1 MRAYR
6 QALTVVMERRRRL
19 GHNLAAGLAN
29 RGGRIPAKWANVLL
43 PSTDQLQLDEF
54 LGRLRE
60 AAALEIGF
68 PVAFDFDYSDLFRF
82 LSFSLNNAG
91 DPFMPMTYLLNS
103 HEFEQEVVA
112 FFAGLA
118 RAPENQW
125 WGYVTNGSTEGNLYG
140 LYLARELLPNG
151 IAYFSQDSHYSVGKN
166 LHFLNMR
173 HIMIRSQPNGEIDYD
188 DLAATLRIRRDAPP
202 IIFAN
207 IGTTMK
213 EARDDIGRIR
223 SILDDLAIENRYIH
237 CDAALCGGYAAF
249 LDPRPSW
256 DFGDGADSIAISGHK
271 FIGSPIPCGIAL
283 ARRGHV
289 ERIGHSVA
297 YIGSVDTTISGSRN
311 GFTPLLLWYA
321 IHSLGIDGLRRRIE
335 DSLATAAY
343 AEQRFKEIGV
353 AAWRNPQALTV
364 VFPQPPPTVCDKW
377 QLATAGGHS
386 HIICMPHVRRE
397 QIDELIADIERAG
410 GAGP

>member
-1 MRAYR
+1 MFLPRTDQMQLDQY
-6 QALTVVMERRRRL
+6 LERLRK
-19 GHNLAAGLAN
+19 AAGL
-29 RGGRIPAKWANVLL
+29 
-43 PSTDQLQLDEF
+43 
-54 LGRLRE
+54 
-60 AAALEIGF
+60 EIGY
-68 PVAFDFDYSDLFRF
+68 PVAFDFDYRALTPF

-112 FFAGLA
+112 FFAQLT
-118 RAPENQW
+118 RAPEGQW

-151 IAYFSQDSHYSVGKN
+151 IVYFSQDSHYSVAKN

-173 HIMIRSQPNGEIDYD
+173 HIMIRSQANGEMDYE
-188 DLAATLRIRRDAPP
+188 DLRETLRIRRDAPP

-213 EARDDIGRIR
+213 EARDDIALIR
-223 SILDDLAIENRYIH
+223 RMLDELAIENRYVH

-249 LDPRPSW
+249 LEPRPAW
-256 DFGDGADSIAISGHK
+256 DFEDGADSIAISGHK

-297 YIGSVDTTISGSRN
+297 YIGSLDTTISGSRN

-321 IHSLGIDGLRRRIE
+321 IRALGVEGLRQRIV
-335 DSLATAAY
+335 DSLAVAAY
-343 AEQRFKEIGV
+343 AEQRFRDIGI

-364 VFPQPPPTVCDKW
+364 VFPQLPAQVCEKW
-377 QLATAGGHS
+377 QLATAGGAS

-397 QIDELIADIERAG
+397 QIDELIADIEAARG
-410 GAGP
+410 SGPCTC

>member
-1 MRAYR
+1 MGIPMPD
-6 QALTVVMERRRRL
+6 Q
-19 GHNLAAGLAN
+19 
-29 RGGRIPAKWANVLL
+29 RIPNPMPL
-43 PSTDQLQLDEF
+43 PRADQMQLDRF
-54 LGRLRE
+54 LDRLKRDAE
-60 AAALEIGF
+60 LEIGY
-68 PVAFDFDYSDLFRF
+68 PVAFDFDYGALTPF

-112 FFAGLA
+112 FFADLA
-118 RAPENQW
+118 RAPDGDW

-140 LYLARELLPNG
+140 MYLARELLPDG
-151 IAYFSQDSHYSVGKN
+151 IVYFSQDSHYSVGKN

-188 DLAATLRIRRDAPP
+188 DLRETLRIRRDAPP

-213 EARDDIGRIR
+213 EARDDIVVIR
-223 SILDDLAIENRYIH
+223 SILDDLAIESRYVH
-237 CDAALCGGYAAF
+237 CDAALCGGYAAL
-249 LDPRPSW
+249 LDPPPAW
-256 DFGDGADSIAISGHK
+256 DFEDGADSIAISGHK
-271 FIGSPIPCGIAL
+271 FIGSPMPCGIAL

-289 ERIGHSVA
+289 DRIGHSVA

-321 IHSLGIDGLRRRIE
+321 IRSLGIEGLRRRIE
-335 DSLATAAY
+335 ESLAVAAY
-343 AEQRFKEIGV
+343 AVQRFEDIGI

-364 VFPQPPPTVCDKW
+364 VFPQPPESVCDKW
-377 QLATAGGHS
+377 QLATAAGCS

-397 QIDELIADIERAG
+397 QIDSLIQDIEQAG
-410 GAGP
+410 GAAS

>member
-1 MRAYR
+1 M
-6 QALTVVMERRRRL
+6 
-19 GHNLAAGLAN
+19 
-29 RGGRIPAKWANVLL
+29 LL
-43 PSTDQLQLDEF
+43 PRADQMQLDRF
-54 LGRLRE
+54 LDRLKRDAE
-60 AAALEIGF
+60 LEIGF
-68 PVAFDFDYSDLFRF
+68 PVAFDFDYDALKPF

-112 FFAGLA
+112 FFAGQA
-118 RAPENQW
+118 RAQDGDW

-140 LYLARELLPNG
+140 MYLARELLPDG
-151 IAYFSQDSHYSVGKN
+151 IVYFSQDSHYSVGKN

-188 DLAATLRIRRDAPP
+188 DLRETLRIRRDAPP

-213 EARDDIGRIR
+213 EARDDILLIR
-223 SILDDLAIENRYIH
+223 SILDELAIENRYVH

-249 LDPRPSW
+249 LDPPPPW
-256 DFGDGADSIAISGHK
+256 DFEDGADSIAISGHK
-271 FIGSPIPCGIAL
+271 FIGSPIPCGIVL

-289 ERIGHSVA
+289 DRIGHSVA

-321 IHSLGIDGLRRRIE
+321 IRSLGIEGLRKRID
-335 DSLATAAY
+335 DSLAVAAY
-343 AEQRFKEIGV
+343 AEQQFKDIGI

-364 VFPQPPPTVCDKW
+364 VFPQPPKPVCDKW
-377 QLATAGGHS
+377 QLATAGGCS

-397 QIDELIADIERAG
+397 QVDSLIQDIKRAG
-410 GAGP
+410 ETGL

>member
-1 MRAYR
+1 MFLPRTDQMQLDQY
-6 QALTVVMERRRRL
+6 LERLRK
-19 GHNLAAGLAN
+19 AAGL
-29 RGGRIPAKWANVLL
+29 
-43 PSTDQLQLDEF
+43 
-54 LGRLRE
+54 
-60 AAALEIGF
+60 EIGY
-68 PVAFDFDYSDLFRF
+68 PVAFDFDYRALTPF

-112 FFAGLA
+112 FFAQLT
-118 RAPENQW
+118 RAPEGQW

-151 IAYFSQDSHYSVGKN
+151 IVYFSQDSHYSVAKN

-173 HIMIRSQPNGEIDYD
+173 HIMIRAQPNGEMDYE
-188 DLAATLRIRRDAPP
+188 DLHETLRIRRDAPP

-213 EARDDIGRIR
+213 EARDDIALIR
-223 SILDDLAIENRYIH
+223 SMLDDLAIEHRYVH

-249 LDPRPSW
+249 LEPRPPW
-256 DFGDGADSIAISGHK
+256 DFEDGADSIAISGHK
-271 FIGSPIPCGIAL
+271 FIGSPMPCGIAL

-297 YIGSVDTTISGSRN
+297 YIGSLDTTISGSRN

-321 IHSLGIDGLRRRIE
+321 IRALGVEGLRQRIV
-335 DSLATAAY
+335 DSLAVAAY
-343 AEQRFKEIGV
+343 AEQRFRDIGI

-364 VFPQPPPTVCDKW
+364 VFPQPPEQVREKW
-377 QLATAGGHS
+377 QLASAGGAS
-386 HIICMPHVRRE
+386 HIICMPHVRRD
-397 QIDELIADIERAG
+397 QVDELIADIERAG

>member
-6 QALTVVMERRRRL
+6 QPLTAVMERRRRF
-19 GHNLAAGLAN
+19 GHNLATGLAN
-29 RGGRIPAKWANVLL
+29 RGGRIPVKWANVLL
-43 PSTDQLQLDEF
+43 PSTDQMQLDEF

-112 FFAGLA
+112 FFAKLA

-140 LYLARELLPNG
+140 LYLARELLPDG

-173 HIMIRSQPNGEIDYD
+173 HIMIRSQPNGEMDYD
-188 DLAATLRIRRDAPP
+188 DLAET
-202 IIFAN
+202 
-207 IGTTMK
+207 
-213 EARDDIGRIR
+213 
-223 SILDDLAIENRYIH
+223 DDLAIESRYIH

-256 DFGDGADSIAISGHK
+256 DFEDGADSIAISGHK
-271 FIGSPIPCGIAL
+271 FIGSPIPCGIVL

-321 IHSLGIDGLRRRIE
+321 IHSLGIDGLRRRIG

-343 AEQRFKEIGV
+343 AEQKFKEIGV

-364 VFPQPPPTVCDKW
+364 VFPQPPPSVCDKW

-410 GAGP
+410 GAEQ